1 LSLGIHVNLE
11 KQHWLFLSF
20 VYFNL
25 PDASV
30 WDLKCICRDYGVVSF
45 RAFKTDFKG
54 TVLTPLESPELG
66 RTWVGLKLVFMLGQ
80 KYRSFPHDMTNSFH

>member
-45 RAFKTDFKG
+45 RAFKQT
-54 TVLTPLESPELG
+54 LREQSSRPLKVP
-66 RTWVGLKLVFMLGQ
+66 
-80 KYRSFPHDMTNSFH
+80 N